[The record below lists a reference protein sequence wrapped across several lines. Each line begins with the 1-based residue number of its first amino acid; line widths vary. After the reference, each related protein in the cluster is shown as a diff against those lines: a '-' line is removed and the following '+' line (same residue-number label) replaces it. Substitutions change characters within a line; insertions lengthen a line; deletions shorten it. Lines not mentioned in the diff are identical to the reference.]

1 MVVSTDVRE
10 LISWNFQC
18 FFSVLYEKIFIVVIQ
33 TQMLKNYGTFFF
45 SLHFFF
51 FCWTVI
57 KVHVRIGRRRARAH
71 CKGVVTARGTRPEH
85 VEAIGS

>member
-45 SLHFFF
+45 PPTLFFF
-51 FCWTVI
+51 FFSLWTVI

-71 CKGVVTARGTRPEH
+71 CKGVVTA
-85 VEAIGS
+85 